1 MQHEGMHATWPLP
14 VDQLRPALELAR
26 ALARAD
32 MTVLL
37 LHDEIAGVVVPAA
50 AQGLTDAQAAMLG
63 PHRPG
68 EDAFGLALT
77 QRRRIVVRDVPRR
90 EKNLAEIARS
100 VGFRT
105 LEIIPLIGLNDE
117 IVGEIV
123 MMYRRARCSSR
134 KMFKLIEHCARLV
147 VMTVQHARRAME
159 AERAR
164 EAAEQVG
171 RAKIQFLARMSHEL
185 RTPLQSIA
193 GYIDLLRVGGRDS
206 LTPEQARMLARVHDS
221 EEILVHVI
229 DDLITFSRLEAGHVV
244 YHIAPVAAD
253 EVIRITQSVVTPL
266 ALGHGIRLEAD
277 ACSGIF
283 VASDGDKLKQ
293 ILVNLAA
300 NAVKFTK
307 GGVVRIS
314 CSTQQDSVRFDV
326 ADNGPGIAP
335 DKLRQIFEPYVQ
347 LNGPLLDRFGGTG
360 LGLAISREFAAGMR
374 GDLTV
379 RSEVGRGS
387 VFSLTLPRA
396 SVREAPQ
403 MRTRS
408 HDSPPP
414 AVA

>member
-1 MQHEGMHATWPLP
+1 
-14 VDQLRPALELAR
+14 
-26 ALARAD
+26 

-50 AQGLTDAQAAMLG
+50 AHGLTDAQAALLG
-63 PHRPG
+63 RHRLG
-68 EDAFGLALT
+68 EDAFGLAMT

-90 EKNLAEIARS
+90 STDLAEMARS

-105 LEIIPLIGLNDE
+105 LEIIPLIGFHDE
-117 IVGEIV
+117 MVGEIA

-134 KMFKLIEHCARLV
+134 KVFKLIEQCGRLV
-147 VMTVQHARRAME
+147 VMAVQHARRAAE
-159 AERAR
+159 AEHAR
-164 EAAEQVG
+164 DAAEQVG

-206 LTPEQARMLARVHDS
+206 LTPEQSRMLARVHDS

-229 DDLITFSRLEAGHVV
+229 DDLITFSRLEAGHVA

-253 EVIRITQSVVTPL
+253 EVIRITQSVVAPL
-266 ALGHGIRLEAD
+266 ALGHGITIEAD
-277 ACSGIF
+277 GANGIF
-283 VASDGDKLKQ
+283 VAADGDKLKQ

-307 GGVVRIS
+307 GGVVRITCVAQS
-314 CSTQQDSVRFDV
+314 DSVCFDV

-335 DKLRQIFEPYVQ
+335 DQLRQIFEPYVQ
-347 LNGPLLDRFGGTG
+347 LNGPLLDRYGGTG
-360 LGLAISREFAAGMR
+360 LGLAISREFASGMR
-374 GDLTV
+374 GELTV
-379 RSEVGRGS
+379 HSEVGKGS
-387 VFSLTLPRA
+387 VFSLTLPRV
-396 SVREAPQ
+396 SVRETPHV
-403 MRTRS
+403 RTHS
-408 HDSPPP
+408 HDGP

>member
-1 MQHEGMHATWPLP
+1 MQQEGMHGTWPLP
-14 VDQLRPALELAR
+14 ADELRPALELAG

-50 AQGLTDAQAAMLG
+50 AQGLTEAQAALLG
-63 PHRPG
+63 QHRPG

-90 EKNLAEIARS
+90 EKNLADIARS

-105 LEIIPLIGLNDE
+105 LEIVPLIGLNDE

-134 KMFKLIEHCARLV
+134 KMFKLIEDCARLV
-147 VMTVQHARRAME
+147 VMTVQHARRAVE

-206 LTPEQARMLARVHDS
+206 LSPEQARMLARVHDS

-253 EVIRITQSVVTPL
+253 EVIRITQSVVAPL

-277 ACSGIF
+277 ACNGIF
-283 VASDGDKLKQ
+283 VAADGDKLKQ

-314 CSTQQDSVRFDV
+314 CATQRDSVCFDV
-326 ADNGPGIAP
+326 ADNGPGIAQ

-347 LNGPLLDRFGGTG
+347 LNGPLLDRYGGTG

-374 GDLTV
+374 GELTV
-379 RSEVGRGS
+379 RSEVGKGS

-396 SVREAPQ
+396 SVREASQ
-403 MRTRS
+403 VQTRS
-408 HDSPPP
+408 HDGP